1 MKRVKNPYLQLGSK
15 FYRHQ
20 EPIHHWLLTLTL
32 HGQVTL
38 VARCDS
44 SQTSVGVNYNLQRQL
59 TVHTMCNPGLDLL
72 LSEYLLQT
80 MANEKKGKIYFP
92 AVTLRYLQTRVNL
105 GHSQRN
111 SENVLITENC
121 LLDSPYPSNVL
132 RSF

>member
-1 MKRVKNPYLQLGSK
+1 MWISVKFFYHSIMSLTHLIHPENIRKPELFLCFQGVSREISGMKWVKNPYLLLGSK
-15 FYRHQ
+15 FYLYQ

-59 TVHTMCNPGLDLL
+59 TVHTMCNPGLNLL

-80 MANEKKGKIYFP
+80 MANEKKAKSIS
-92 AVTLRYLQTRVNL
+92 LQ
-105 GHSQRN
+105 
-111 SENVLITENC
+111 
-121 LLDSPYPSNVL
+121 
-132 RSF
+132 